1 MASYNPPLSSTT
13 SSPVSRSAA
22 TAAKGTGIR
31 SICTSGTNS
40 FIASITRSPLTSPS
54 VLNAKSTRLKT
65 LYLSSAR
72 IHSLN
77 GSRYPE
83 AYTPPTSAP
92 IEVPATALI
101 SNPASPTLRWPRYG
115 PRPVR
120 RRLPAPAPLFSFS
133 YIPSINADPDL
144 VPRMGPEKTTWHASC
159 RTSRANATSARRTP
173 APRRRPT
180 DAPKGSNN
188 ARKTLR
194 PPRRF
199 SRTAASRRR

>member
-31 SICTSGTNS
+31 SICTSGTSS

-101 SNPASPTLRWPRYG
+101 SNPCLSNSSMAPIWATPRAPPPAS
-115 PRPVR
+115 
-120 RRLPAPAPLFSFS
+120 
-133 YIPSINADPDL
+133 
-144 VPRMGPEKTTWHASC
+144 
-159 RTSRANATSARRTP
+159 TSA
-173 APRRRPT
+173 
-180 DAPKGSNN
+180 
-188 ARKTLR
+188 TLL
-194 PPRRF
+194 F
-199 SRTAASRRR
+199 FIYSLH

>member
-1 MASYNPPLSSTT
+1 MARRTESAPNRALTSTATSRSPSSRRTRFSGSGLTVPPSTSTRPSRCTGLKTEGIEIEALMASYNPPLSSTT

-101 SNPASPTLRWPRYG
+101 SNPCLSNSSMAPIWATPRAPPPAS
-115 PRPVR
+115 
-120 RRLPAPAPLFSFS
+120 
-133 YIPSINADPDL
+133 
-144 VPRMGPEKTTWHASC
+144 
-159 RTSRANATSARRTP
+159 TSA
-173 APRRRPT
+173 
-180 DAPKGSNN
+180 
-188 ARKTLR
+188 TLV
-194 PPRRF
+194 F
-199 SRTAASRRR
+199 FIYSLH